1 MSPQPRAASAEE
13 PAATGF
19 EAVFDRVHRAR
30 IVPVVRE
37 TTSEAALGLVE
48 RLVHAGLEVIE
59 ITTTIPQ
66 WDTVIATARDR
77 HPQLC
82 LGAGTV
88 TTAALARR
96 ASDAGAGFLVSPCLA
111 AEARTAGEAC
121 GIPLIEGGYSPTEV
135 LGAARHGVA
144 KLFPAHVGGVG
155 FLRSLLAVAPRARIM
170 PTGGIPLTEVPH
182 WLAAGAYAVGV
193 GRDLTAPG
201 DIAARVRE
209 VLAR

>member
-1 MSPQPRAASAEE
+1 M
-13 PAATGF
+13 
-19 EAVFDRVHRAR
+19 
-30 IVPVVRE
+30 
-37 TTSEAALGLVE
+37 
-48 RLVHAGLEVIE
+48 
-59 ITTTIPQ
+59 
-66 WDTVIATARDR
+66 
-77 HPQLC
+77 
-82 LGAGTV
+82 
-88 TTAALARR
+88 TTAEDARR
-96 ASDAGAGFLVSPCLA
+96 AVDAGADFLVSPYPAPAVRSFATETGTVFL
-111 AEARTAGEAC
+111 
-121 GIPLIEGGYSPTEV
+121 EGGFTPGEV
-135 LGAARHGVA
+135 AAATRHGVA